1 MPHVEDKSLPIDFAL
16 LLFSYIIDFD
26 DKTVKWQGYF
36 VFFIKINYECLSK
49 VNVGLDL
56 KLLQIHACA
65 KFFWKCI
72 YLLRIIINIRICLKY
87 LFIRNVKEFYE
98 ISFFLIS
105 FYYQNLCFDLKE
117 PTISF
122 H

>member
-1 MPHVEDKSLPIDFAL
+1 M
-16 LLFSYIIDFD
+16 Y
-26 DKTVKWQGYF
+26 GYF
-36 VFFIKINYECLSK
+36 VLFIKVNYECLLK
-49 VNVGLDL
+49 VSVGLNL
-56 KLLQIHACA
+56 KLLQIHVCA

-105 FYYQNLCFDLKE
+105 FY
-117 PTISF
+117 
-122 H
+122 

>member
-65 KFFWKCI
+65 KFF
-72 YLLRIIINIRICLKY
+72 
-87 LFIRNVKEFYE
+87 
-98 ISFFLIS
+98 
-105 FYYQNLCFDLKE
+105 
-117 PTISF
+117 
-122 H
+122 